1 MDVITLMEE
10 AIEEER
16 RAHEKYKNG
25 AEAAADPET
34 RSMFEQLARMEESHE
49 RMLRDRLSAL
59 KLIKGDR

>member
-1 MDVITLMEE
+1 MDVIKLMEE

-16 RAHEKYKNG
+16 RAHEKYKHG
-25 AEAAADPET
+25 AEEAADPET
-34 RSMFEQLARMEESHE
+34 RSMFEQLARMEENHE

>member
-1 MDVITLMEE
+1 MDVIRLMEE

-16 RAHEKYKNG
+16 RAHEKYKQG

-34 RSMFEQLARMEESHE
+34 RSLFEQLARMEENHE